1 MTCTG
6 FINYL
11 LYYYSIIT
19 NTVNLFIIF
28 VDLGKERRG
37 NKTQR
42 YLFIQAAWP
51 ARSYHFCHCAPA
63 PESHAVVLVGTNIIA
78 TTTTT
83 AARRRREKERS
94 AHAAAQFTKK
104 TTTTPSTRPAFA
116 CLSAVV

>member
-63 PESHAVVLVGTNIIA
+63 PESAVVLVGTNIIA